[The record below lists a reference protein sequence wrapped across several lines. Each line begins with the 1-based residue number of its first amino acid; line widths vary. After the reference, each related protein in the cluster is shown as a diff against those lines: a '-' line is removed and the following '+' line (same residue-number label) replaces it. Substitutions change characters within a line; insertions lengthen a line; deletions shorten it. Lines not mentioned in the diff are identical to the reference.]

1 MYKKTVIHVFTNNC
15 CNVKFNPNDTS
26 SYWGLGDLIRGSI
39 KLYQYSQIMRFNY
52 YVDINLHPI
61 SKYLVNSTHPYTQ
74 LVQDNKDNIKYY
86 YIDTLKPFFKKNNK
100 KKSNFTNI
108 IEKNNNDQDLE
119 NFECK
124 NQDQDLE
131 NPERKNQDQDQ
142 DLENFEC
149 KNQDQDLE
157 NPERK
162 NQDDDGDLENFEC
175 TNQDDD
181 DYEEV
186 IMLTT
191 NDRIAE
197 TLPITDDCKKFIL
210 KIFTPK
216 PEFKLYFNNYVNEI
230 LKLTSDYGICH
241 FRFGDDLLI
250 KYETKMSNFESFLN
264 KYINNNYISIK
275 TDILLTDN
283 KLFKKYVLDNNYM
296 ISPDTI
302 IKHLGSDEDED
313 EDEDYG
319 TRDTLVDFFLIL
331 NSKIIKS
338 YTVYSWISGFVFWAS
353 VLKDIPLIIL
363 DK

>member
-119 NFECK
+119 N
-124 NQDQDLE
+124 
-131 NPERKNQDQDQ
+131 PERKNQDQDQ
-142 DLENFEC
+142 D
-149 KNQDQDLE
+149 DDLE

-162 NQDDDGDLENFEC
+162 NQDDDLEIFEC
-175 TNQDDD
+175 ENQDDD

-191 NDRIAE
+191 NDKIAE

-264 KYINNNYISIK
+264 KYIINNYISIK

-302 IKHLGSDEDED
+302 IKHLGSDED